1 MTRVV
6 IDSSVLVRYLI
17 RPGAAT
23 TALIEEL
30 WMGARVR
37 ILSAPELI
45 KELEVVLARDKIQRG
60 LRAGAD
66 RVLFEAF
73 SREAEMLPPLGHIP
87 SYTRDSKDDK
97 FVACAIAGRAD
108 FLVTFDEDLLVLR
121 QVGVTRVVTPQQLL
135 AELTPR

>member
-23 TALIEEL
+23 TALIEEF
-30 WMGARVR
+30 WMGGR
-37 ILSAPELI
+37 ILSAPELVQ
-45 KELEVVLARDKIQRG
+45 ELAVVLARDKIQRG

-87 SYTRDSKDDK
+87 SYTRDPKDDK
-97 FVACAIAGRAD
+97 FVACAIAGQAD

-135 AELTPR
+135 AELTPP